1 MRPAGQALPWVW
13 ANYETEAYELF
24 KWPQIC
30 FQLMFA
36 LGFSWHCN
44 KACSKG
50 SGHSAE
56 QWSPWQRSGPQP
68 LCRPQHEG
76 STPTNHPARGLAQAH
91 RANRSNKRHTGDPL
105 RKKRSSRPPPEST
118 LQSWS
123 HSFQRCWQSRHIG
136 GRAAQLHRG
145 SKSSLK
151 KQMEKENNAVLAS
164 WFTFCSLTP
173 FPPNCK
179 I

>member
-30 FQLMFA
+30 FQLMFV

-44 KACSKG
+44 KAWSKG
-50 SGHSAE
+50 SGRSAE
-56 QWSPWQRSGPQP
+56 QWSPWQRSGP
-68 LCRPQHEG
+68 RPQHEG

-91 RANRSNKRHTGDPL
+91 GANRSNKGHTGDPL

-118 LQSWS
+118 LQS
-123 HSFQRCWQSRHIG
+123 QRCWQSRHIG

-151 KQMEKENNAVLAS
+151 KQKEKENNAVLAS
-164 WFTFCSLTP
+164 WFTFCNLTP
-173 FPPNCK
+173 FPPDCK